1 VYLIYT
7 RRCSGRFVCVVKIS
21 LVSRANFFLLFN
33 LIPMPMFMLT
43 NKVAVVTGG
52 ASGIGLE
59 ISRKYA
65 LQGATVHI
73 FHQTLIVQ
81 SGRLI

>member
-1 VYLIYT
+1 
-7 RRCSGRFVCVVKIS
+7 
-21 LVSRANFFLLFN
+21 
-33 LIPMPMFMLT
+33 MPMFMLT